1 MIVPAM
7 NLQEISKEV
16 LEDARTFGNK
26 LNTCGKD
33 FRKIVLRSS
42 HYPVIKTYECKSIKR
57 KNLFIFIFKALKR
70 GHLYTPFITAYTVY
84 SRPEGRYAVVP
95 GLTDKRAT
103 VYPPHF
109 FKRYRE
115 RILKDELLSNEAVI
129 HEYFKNEWGR
139 LGTLVNKDFETLFR
153 VFERDIE
160 SSNKISFVGINAQGY
175 FFGEKQGTVD
185 IIQTIVPEDLL
196 FENQLAT
203 FARLKADF
211 IQQNKDA
218 YGLSII

>member
-1 MIVPAM
+1 M

-26 LNTCGKD
+26 LNTFAKD
-33 FRKIVLRSS
+33 FRKLVLRSS
-42 HYPVIKTYECKSIKR
+42 RFPVIKTYECKSIKR
-57 KNLFIFIFKALKR
+57 KNLFIFIFGALKR
-70 GHLYTPFITAYTVY
+70 SHLHAPFVTAYTVY
-84 SRPEGRYAVVP
+84 LRPEGRYAVHPDIKTNRVM
-95 GLTDKRAT
+95 

-115 RILKDELLSNEAVI
+115 CILNELLPNEAVI
-129 HEYFKNEWGR
+129 HEYFKNDWGR

-153 VFERDIE
+153 VFEKDIE
-160 SSNKISFVGINAQGY
+160 SSNKISFVGISVQGY

-185 IIQTIVPEDLL
+185 IIKTIVPEDML
-196 FENQLAT
+196 FENQLTT